1 MSCTLSQNVPLVRPA
16 RSGIAPS
23 PARCIPALAD
33 GRFRSTVCG
42 ALGIIANFVVQRSQG
57 LDRVAPP
64 SF

>member
-33 GRFRSTVCG
+33 GSFEVPSVGRSES
-42 ALGIIANFVVQRSQG
+42 LPIFVVQRSQG